1 MLECTSQRCVDAR
14 LYVFN
19 SLELDQR
26 RSSTALLGKHTAYDG
41 VASSSRMQPAS
52 SPVRSSQ
59 KDTSRVGA
67 EYLILRFVSAET
79 RWTASSR

>member
-1 MLECTSQRCVDAR
+1 MLECTSQRCVEAR
-14 LYVFN
+14 LYVFS
-19 SLELDQR
+19 SLKLDQR
-26 RSSTALLGKHTAYDG
+26 RSSIALQEEHTAYDG
-41 VASSSRMQPAS
+41 VATASRMQPAC
-52 SPVRSSQ
+52 SPVRTSR